1 MYRILIRESAL
12 LGLEP
17 GRVAARKNFSSHPG
31 VRTHLRELQVTA
43 TRVAEEGNGTPYPGM
58 NVNLL
63 NRDNHSG
70 SGR

>member
-1 MYRILIRESAL
+1 MLIRESAL

-17 GRVAARKNFSSHPG
+17 GRVAARKNSRLIQG
-31 VRTHLRELQVTA
+31 VRTHLHELQMTA
-43 TRVAEEGNGTPYPGM
+43 TRVAGERNGTPYPGM
-58 NVNLL
+58 NVNPL